1 MDISFWLFGLEKK
14 RCMIKKS
21 REELARYTWFCSLC
35 QFIETLFSWDSLIA
49 KERVFKYPSDY
60 IVLLSFPFSVEG
72 KKRMLNVRIQK
83 RK

>member
-49 KERVFKYPSDY
+49 KERVFNYLSDY
-60 IVLLSFPFSVEG
+60 MYCYHFLFCGRE
-72 KKRMLNVRIQK
+72 KKDAK
-83 RK
+83 C